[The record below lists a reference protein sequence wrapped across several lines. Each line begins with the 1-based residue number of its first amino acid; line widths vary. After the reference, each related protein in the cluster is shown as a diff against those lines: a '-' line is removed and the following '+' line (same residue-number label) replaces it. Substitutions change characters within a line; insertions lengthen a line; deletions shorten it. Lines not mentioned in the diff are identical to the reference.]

1 MNAIP
6 QRHGAATI
14 PRLESTYDVRDPG
27 VEQFLAANPD
37 LVPDLIEVARA
48 VTRYFGRDAQL
59 ALETLDDPEDAASE
73 RELFAVISTTLSP
86 TQALDRLDAFDEEWW
101 LARSRAIGSRLT
113 VTLD

>member
-14 PRLESTYDVRDPG
+14 GRLASLYAVRDPG
-27 VEQFLAANPD
+27 VDQFLAANPD
-37 LVPDLIEVARA
+37 LVPDLIDVAKA
-48 VTRYFGRDAQL
+48 ITRYFGLDAQL

-73 RELFAVISTTLSP
+73 QELFAVISTTLSP
-86 TQALDRLDAFDEEWW
+86 LQALDRLDAFDEGWW
-101 LARSRAIGSRLT
+101 LARSRAIGPRLT